1 MKKFVRS
8 SSMVAMAAT
17 AILMCS
23 CSKNFDFYDP
33 AQNVADEY
41 AKGWQEAFG
50 DIDSNQDWN
59 LATQKTVNITVDGTK
74 TVQILTGN
82 PYLNEG
88 KLAGEFTVNN
98 QLSAKVDLTK
108 DTEVIYAVQRNE
120 NGKKDV
126 KTTYISEDGTFN
138 VDFTA
143 NASATRAATRAG
155 SRTATELSVTRNN
168 FLELV
173 MYYASEEWN
182 IWDFNNIVNDYMT
195 NSGTRQKIAFNSWGD
210 KYFDASDG
218 SVSNSTVYVDKTLKD
233 AVNSIIPENQKSSYY
248 NTIIQDVDLVVSET
262 GPVTLTL
269 LSATTSNQAAIGYYI
284 YTDKTVNN
292 EAVTAPSNYPTK
304 DFLINGGYN
313 SEWNKYYT
321 YVASTRV
328 VTDQQKL
335 ADKMIIIPNVQN
347 IKPSDIYWGEQTG
360 GSNCK
365 QVKLLYKDPTTG
377 EYSEDFPKGTKI
389 AFFVVPNANA
399 SSTSIDA
406 SRTVFS
412 FADMNV
418 DAHKSKLDSYYYSNF
433 SNDTYSSSHA
443 ATFKVQDKIIIGF
456 EDAGSYSS
464 QDFDY
469 NDCVF
474 VLDGNFEEEIIPDPI
489 PEEDPEENSWIIAC
503 EDLGDTD
510 DYDFNDV
517 VFKVTHVSG
526 EETAT
531 VTPLAA
537 GGVLETWITH
547 NSSDEYIGETHQLL
561 GAQASSTGNY
571 PMINTSKITATGTP
585 RTVNVGADFSIAE
598 NMGGFGIIVKAK
610 SGDTNATV
618 ITAPTAGTAPQ
629 MICVPDTWAWPTERT
644 KIQDAYPDFANW
656 SANSNNIEWYKN
668 ANTSLVI
675 GGSAE

>member
-1 MKKFVRS
+1 MKRS
-8 SSMVAMAAT
+8 IRFGSMFAIAAT
-17 AILMCS
+17 AALMSS
-23 CSKNFDFYDP
+23 CSKGFDFYDP
-33 AQNVADEY
+33 VQDVTQKYSQSWKET
-41 AKGWQEAFG
+41 FG
-50 DIDSNQDWN
+50 EIDPNQDWN
-59 LATQKTVNITVDGTK
+59 LATQKIVNINVEGTK

-88 KLAGEFTVNN
+88 KLAGSFTVTGRIT
-98 QLSAKVDLTK
+98 AKVDLSK
-108 DTEVIYAVQRNE
+108 DTEVIYVVQRNE
-120 NGKKDV
+120 DGTKDV
-126 KTTYISEDGTFN
+126 RTTRISEDGTFN
-138 VDFTA
+138 TDFTA
-143 NASATRAATRAG
+143 APSATRAATRAG
-155 SRTATELSVTRNN
+155 NRTATELNVTRNN

-182 IWDFNNIVNDYMT
+182 IWDFNSIVNDYMT
-195 NSGTRQKIAFNSWGD
+195 NSGTRHKIAFNSWGD
-210 KYFDASDG
+210 KYFDASAG
-218 SVSNSTVYVDKTLKD
+218 SVSSSTVYVDKTLKD

-248 NTIIQDVDLVVSET
+248 NTIIQDVDLIVSET

-269 LSATTSNQAAIGYYI
+269 LSSTTSNQAAIGYYI
-284 YTDKTVNN
+284 YTDKNVNN

-313 SEWNKYYT
+313 SEWNNYYT

-347 IKPSDIYWGEQTG
+347 SDIKPSDINWGEQIG

-365 QVKLLYKDPTTG
+365 QIKLLYKNPTTG

-433 SNDTYSSSHA
+433 DNNTYSSSHA
-443 ATFKVQDKIIIGF
+443 ATFKVQDKIVIGF
-456 EDAGSYSS
+456 EDAGYYSS

-474 VLDGNFEEEIIPDPI
+474 LLDGNFKEDIIPDPI
-489 PEEDPEENSWIIAC
+489 PEEDPVANAWIIAC
-503 EDLGDTD
+503 EDLGSTD

-517 VFKVTHVSG
+517 VFEVTHVSG
-526 EETAT
+526 ETTAT

-537 GGVLETWITH
+537 GGVYASHITY
-547 NSSDEYIGETHQLL
+547 DYGTKEFDETHELL
-561 GAQASSTGNY
+561 GKSVGANGLY
-571 PMINTSKITATGTP
+571 PMINTTSITAPGKPQTI
-585 RTVNVGADFSIAE
+585 TVDTDFSVAKD
-598 NMGGFGIIVKAK
+598 MGGFGIRVNTGSSQSAILI
-610 SGDTNATV
+610 S
-618 ITAPTAGTAPQ
+618 APSTGSAPQ
-629 MICVPDTWAWPTERT
+629 MFCVPATWSWPKER
-644 KIQDAYPDFANW
+644 IRIEEAYPLFSNW
-656 SANSNNIEWYKN
+656 SADSNNIEWYNSPADGK
-668 ANTSLVI
+668 TI
-675 GGSAE
+675 R